1 MFQLGDD
8 NFEKFY
14 RVVNR
19 LKKVERDYREKN
31 QKTISVVKMRENDS
45 LCFNAGREDTKGPR
59 YQRQLVDVNKTL
71 GKIAHWM

>member
-31 QKTISVVKMRENDS
+31 
-45 LCFNAGREDTKGPR
+45 
-59 YQRQLVDVNKTL
+59 
-71 GKIAHWM
+71 

>member
-14 RVVNR
+14 RVVNK
-19 LKKVERDYREKN
+19 LKKVKRDYREKN
-31 QKTISVVKMRENDS
+31 QKTIPVVKMRENDS
-45 LCFNAGREDTKGPR
+45 LCFSSGREDTKGPR

-71 GKIAHWM
+71 G